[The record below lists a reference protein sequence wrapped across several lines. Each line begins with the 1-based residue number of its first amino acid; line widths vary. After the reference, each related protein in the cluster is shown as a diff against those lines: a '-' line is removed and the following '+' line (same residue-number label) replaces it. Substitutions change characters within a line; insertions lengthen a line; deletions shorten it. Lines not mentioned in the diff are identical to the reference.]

1 MKCVGNAELNMKR
14 LIRILAWSCNNM
26 RTHHMSCAANVVAVV
41 LQVNS
46 IRHGCFAADKIP

>member
-41 LQVNS
+41 LQ
-46 IRHGCFAADKIP
+46 